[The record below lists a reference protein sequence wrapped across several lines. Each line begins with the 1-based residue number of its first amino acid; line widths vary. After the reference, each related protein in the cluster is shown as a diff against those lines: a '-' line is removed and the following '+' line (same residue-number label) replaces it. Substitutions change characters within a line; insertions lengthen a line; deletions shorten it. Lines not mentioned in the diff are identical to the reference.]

1 MPENWHRKPSAELP
15 RGLES
20 CSASAP
26 ACVSG
31 VAILSEVLI
40 RLFDATAESYKEPL
54 GEVRRALHAG
64 FTEGGDSAGLHDAG
78 ELLDAC
84 R

>member
-1 MPENWHRKPSAELP
+1 
-15 RGLES
+15 
-20 CSASAP
+20 
-26 ACVSG
+26 
-31 VAILSEVLI
+31 VAILSEVII

-54 GEVRRALHAG
+54 GEVRRAFHAG
-64 FTEGGDSAGLHDAG
+64 FSGGRDRAAQRAAG

>member
-1 MPENWHRKPSAELP
+1 
-15 RGLES
+15 
-20 CSASAP
+20 
-26 ACVSG
+26 

-64 FTEGGDSAGLHDAG
+64 FTEGGTAR
-78 ELLDAC
+78 AC
-84 R
+84 TMQASCSTHAAD

>member
-1 MPENWHRKPSAELP
+1 
-15 RGLES
+15 
-20 CSASAP
+20 
-26 ACVSG
+26 

-84 R
+84 RR